1 MLSDRPQAKTC
12 KKTAMRRI
20 VSTIIRTWPPSPDK
34 RDYRNV
40 ARTALVY
47 TMHAMGEKIRS
58 TGSEHSLQQR
68 IRLISRIFIALNWL
82 VILSISFLHRV
93 PRSVAL
99 GAFTVFRVT
108 AVCASLWLLFEIAGT
123 RSGHTTIKN
132 LLIDAVL
139 VLPMYGF
146 WLLVAAAAF

>member
-1 MLSDRPQAKTC
+1 ML
-12 KKTAMRRI
+12 
-20 VSTIIRTWPPSPDK
+20 
-34 RDYRNV
+34 
-40 ARTALVY
+40 Y
-47 TMHAMGEKIRS
+47 TMHAMGEKILS

-82 VILSISFLHRV
+82 VILSISFLHQV

-99 GAFTVFRVT
+99 GAFTIFRVT

-123 RSGHTTIKN
+123 RRGPTTIKN

-139 VLPMYGF
+139 VLPMYAF

>member
-1 MLSDRPQAKTC
+1 MKRP
-12 KKTAMRRI
+12 
-20 VSTIIRTWPPSPDK
+20 
-34 RDYRNV
+34 YRNV
-40 ARTALVY
+40 AQAAMLY
-47 TMHAMGEKIRS
+47 TMHAMGEKILS

-82 VILSISFLHRV
+82 VILSISFLHQV

-99 GAFTVFRVT
+99 GAFTIFRVT

-123 RSGHTTIKN
+123 RRGPTTIKN

-139 VLPMYGF
+139 VLPMYAF